1 MSSLLVVF
9 DEDGNYKFKFG
20 TKGRG
25 DGQMS
30 FPEGIGL
37 GYSCWSKAK
46 KKSRSIVGLRLQ

>member
-30 FPEGIGL
+30 FPEGIGP
-37 GYSCWSKAK
+37 GYTILSKTK
-46 KKSRSIVGLRLQ
+46 HKIP

>member
-37 GYSCWSKAK
+37 GYSLKH
-46 KKSRSIVGLRLQ
+46 KKSHWSVRDYNNE

>member
-37 GYSCWSKAK
+37 GWNFFRQKHNTFK
-46 KKSRSIVGLRLQ
+46 DID